1 MLKSNPSRSLI
12 ALSTSALALP
22 GIAQADAPPTES
34 TLSYKISNYQEDDLT
49 RAQVPFGELGRYDID
64 VHQFQYVSPLGI
76 DFALFIDANHEDMS
90 GASPWFSTANA
101 AGEPVIN
108 MSGASGITDARSE
121 LSIGT
126 RYYSQNG
133 NFGGAVGY
141 SEENDYRA
149 TYVNLSGSRNFNND
163 LTTVT
168 LGFSHSADDIFPTD
182 AELFNRVR
190 NEDKRA
196 TSAAVSL
203 SQIINRVTT
212 FQTALSITEQ
222 SGFLSDP
229 YKLQDARPDNKT
241 QIAFSNSLRYFF
253 IEADGALQAN
263 YRYYHDDFG
272 ISSHTLDLSWF
283 QNINRSFQVAPML
296 RYYSQS
302 AADFYTNIDDFTKP
316 LTEPQ
321 SSDYR
326 LSAFGAFSG
335 GINLIAD
342 FGDWTAT
349 FTAERYV
356 ANEKYSVYE
365 VNQPSPALVQFVRLS
380 LGVDYSF

>member
-1 MLKSNPSRSLI
+1 MKSKPSRSLI

-64 VHQFQYVSPLGI
+64 VHQFQYVSPLGR

-203 SQIINRVTT
+203 SQVINRVTT

-302 AADFYTNIDDFTKP
+302 AAEFYTNIDDFTKP

-342 FGDWTAT
+342 FGDWTTT

-356 ANEKYSVYE
+356 ANEKYSVYA

>member
-1 MLKSNPSRSLI
+1 MKSKPSRSLI

-64 VHQFQYVSPLGI
+64 VHQFQYVSPLGR

-203 SQIINRVTT
+203 SQVINRVTT

-316 LTEPQ
+316 LTDPQ

-349 FTAERYV
+349 LTAERYV
-356 ANEKYSVYE
+356 ANEKYSVYA

>member
-1 MLKSNPSRSLI
+1 MKSNPSRSLI

-203 SQIINRVTT
+203 SQVINRVTT

>member
-1 MLKSNPSRSLI
+1 MKSNPSRSLI

-168 LGFSHSADDIFPTD
+168 LGFSHSADDIFPND

-356 ANEKYSVYE
+356 ANEKYSVYA

>member
-1 MLKSNPSRSLI
+1 MKSKPSRSLI

-34 TLSYKISNYQEDDLT
+34 TLSYKISNYQEGDLT

-64 VHQFQYVSPLGI
+64 VHQFQYVSPLGR

-108 MSGASGITDARSE
+108 MSGASGISDARSE

-149 TYVNLSGSRNFNND
+149 TYVNLSGSSNFNND

-182 AELFNRVR
+182 AELFNRIR
-190 NEDKRA
+190 NENKRA
-196 TSAAVSL
+196 ISAAVSL
-203 SQIINRVTT
+203 SQVINRVTT

-241 QIAFSNSLRYFF
+241 QIALSNSLRYFF

-283 QNINRSFQVAPML
+283 QNINRTFKISPML

-316 LTEPQ
+316 LKEPQ

-349 FTAERYV
+349 LTAERYV
-356 ANEKYSVYE
+356 ANEKYSVYA
-365 VNQPSPALVQFVRLS
+365 VNQPSPALVQFLRLS
-380 LGVDYSF
+380 MGVDYSF

>member
-1 MLKSNPSRSLI
+1 MKSKPSRSLI
-12 ALSTSALALP
+12 ALSASALALP

-34 TLSYKISNYQEDDLT
+34 TLSYKISNYQEGDLT

-64 VHQFQYVSPLGI
+64 VHQFQYVSPLGR

-108 MSGASGITDARSE
+108 MSGASGISDARSE

-149 TYVNLSGSRNFNND
+149 TYFKLSGSRNFNND

-182 AELFNRVR
+182 AELFNRIR

-196 TSAAVSL
+196 ISAAVSL
-203 SQIINRVTT
+203 SQVINRVTT

-241 QIAFSNSLRYFF
+241 QIALSNSLRYFF

-283 QNINRSFQVAPML
+283 QNINRTFKISPML

-316 LTEPQ
+316 LKEPQ

-349 FTAERYV
+349 LTAERYV
-356 ANEKYSVYE
+356 ANEKYSVYA
-365 VNQPSPALVQFVRLS
+365 VNQPSPALVQFLRLS
-380 LGVDYSF
+380 MGVDYSF

>member
-1 MLKSNPSRSLI
+1 MKSKPSRSLI

-64 VHQFQYVSPLGI
+64 VHQFQYVSPLGR

-203 SQIINRVTT
+203 SQVINRVTT

-272 ISSHTLDLSWF
+272 INSHTLDLSWF

-349 FTAERYV
+349 LTAERYV
-356 ANEKYSVYE
+356 ANEKYSVYA

>member
-1 MLKSNPSRSLI
+1 MKTKHSRSLI

-22 GIAQADAPPTES
+22 GIAHADAPPTES

-203 SQIINRVTT
+203 SQVINRVTT

-356 ANEKYSVYE
+356 ANEKYSVYA

>member
-1 MLKSNPSRSLI
+1 MKSKPSRSLI

-34 TLSYKISNYQEDDLT
+34 TLSYKISNYQEGDLT

-64 VHQFQYVSPLGI
+64 VHQFQYVSPLGR

-108 MSGASGITDARSE
+108 MSGASGISDARSE

-149 TYVNLSGSRNFNND
+149 TYFKLSGSRNFNND

-182 AELFNRVR
+182 AELFNRIR

-196 TSAAVSL
+196 TSAVVSL
-203 SQIINRVTT
+203 SQVINRVTT

-241 QIAFSNSLRYFF
+241 QIALSNSLRYFF

-283 QNINRSFQVAPML
+283 QNINRTFKISPML

-316 LTEPQ
+316 LKEPQ

-349 FTAERYV
+349 LTAERYV
-356 ANEKYSVYE
+356 ANEKYSVYA
-365 VNQPSPALVQFVRLS
+365 VNQPSPALVQFLRLS
-380 LGVDYSF
+380 MGVDYSF

>member
-1 MLKSNPSRSLI
+1 LKSKPSRSLI
-12 ALSTSALALP
+12 ALSASALALP

-34 TLSYKISNYQEDDLT
+34 TLSYKISNYQEGDLT

-64 VHQFQYVSPLGI
+64 VHQFQYVSPLGR

-108 MSGASGITDARSE
+108 MSGASGISDARSE

-149 TYVNLSGSRNFNND
+149 TYFKLSGSRNFNND

-182 AELFNRVR
+182 AELFNRIR

-196 TSAAVSL
+196 ISAAVSL
-203 SQIINRVTT
+203 SQVINRVTT

-241 QIAFSNSLRYFF
+241 QIALSNSLRYFF

-283 QNINRSFQVAPML
+283 QNINRTFKISPML

-316 LTEPQ
+316 LKEPQ

-349 FTAERYV
+349 LTAERYV
-356 ANEKYSVYE
+356 ANEKYSVYA
-365 VNQPSPALVQFVRLS
+365 VNQPSPALVQFLRLS
-380 LGVDYSF
+380 MGVDYSF

>member
-1 MLKSNPSRSLI
+1 MKTKHSRSLI

-22 GIAQADAPPTES
+22 GIAHADAPPTES

-64 VHQFQYVSPLGI
+64 VHQFQYVSPLGR

-203 SQIINRVTT
+203 SQVINRVTT

-283 QNINRSFQVAPML
+283 QNINRSFQFAPML

-356 ANEKYSVYE
+356 ANEKYSVYA

>member
-1 MLKSNPSRSLI
+1 MKTKHSRSLI
-12 ALSTSALALP
+12 ALSSSALALP

-49 RAQVPFGELGRYDID
+49 REQVPFGELGRYDID
-64 VHQFQYVSPLGI
+64 VHQFQYVSPLGR

-101 AGEPVIN
+101 DGEPVIN
-108 MSGASGITDARSE
+108 MSGASGIRDERSE

-126 RYYSQNG
+126 RYYGQNG

-163 LTTVT
+163 LTTVSI
-168 LGFSHSADDIFPTD
+168 GFSHSADDIFPTD

-196 TSAAVSL
+196 TSLAVSL
-203 SQIINRVTT
+203 SQVINRVAT

-229 YKLQDARPDNKT
+229 YKLQDSRPDNKT

-302 AADFYTNIDDFTKP
+302 AADFYTNIDDFLKP
-316 LTEPQ
+316 LTQHQ

-349 FTAERYV
+349 LTAERYV
-356 ANEKYSVYE
+356 ANEKYSAYA

>member
-1 MLKSNPSRSLI
+1 MKSKPSRSLI

-64 VHQFQYVSPLGI
+64 VHQFQYVSPLGR

-203 SQIINRVTT
+203 SQVINRVTT

-272 ISSHTLDLSWF
+272 INSHTLDLSWF

-342 FGDWTAT
+342 FGDWTTT

-356 ANEKYSVYE
+356 ANEKYSVYA

>member
-1 MLKSNPSRSLI
+1 MKTKHSRSLI

-22 GIAQADAPPTES
+22 GIAHADAPPTES

-49 RAQVPFGELGRYDID
+49 RAQVPFGELERYDID
-64 VHQFQYVSPLGI
+64 VHQFQYVSPLGR

-203 SQIINRVTT
+203 SQVINRVTT

-241 QIAFSNSLRYFF
+241 QIALSNSLRYFF

-263 YRYYHDDFG
+263 YRYYRDDFG

-283 QNINRSFQVAPML
+283 QNINRTFQIAPVL

-302 AADFYTNIDDFTKP
+302 AAEFYTNIDDFTKP

-342 FGDWTAT
+342 FGDWTTT

-356 ANEKYSVYE
+356 ANEKYSVYA

>member
-1 MLKSNPSRSLI
+1 MKSNPSCSLI

-22 GIAQADAPPTES
+22 GIAQEDAPPTES

-168 LGFSHSADDIFPTD
+168 LGFSHSADDIFPND

-203 SQIINRVTT
+203 SQVINRVTT

-356 ANEKYSVYE
+356 ANEKYSVYA

>member
-1 MLKSNPSRSLI
+1 MKSNPSRSLI

-168 LGFSHSADDIFPTD
+168 LGFSHSADDIFPND

-203 SQIINRVTT
+203 SQVINRVTT

-283 QNINRSFQVAPML
+283 QNINRSFQFAPML

-356 ANEKYSVYE
+356 ANEKYSVYA

>member
-1 MLKSNPSRSLI
+1 MKSKPSRSLI

-64 VHQFQYVSPLGI
+64 VHQFQYVSPLGR

-203 SQIINRVTT
+203 SQVINRVTT

-222 SGFLSDP
+222 SGYLSDP

-241 QIAFSNSLRYFF
+241 QIALSNSLRYFF

-263 YRYYHDDFG
+263 YRYYRDDFG

-283 QNINRSFQVAPML
+283 QNINRTFQIAPVL

-302 AADFYTNIDDFTKP
+302 AAEFYTNIDDFTKP

-342 FGDWTAT
+342 FGDWTTT

-356 ANEKYSVYE
+356 ANEKYSVYA

>member
-1 MLKSNPSRSLI
+1 LKSKPSRSLI

-64 VHQFQYVSPLGI
+64 VHQFQYVSPLGR

-203 SQIINRVTT
+203 SQVINRVTT

-222 SGFLSDP
+222 SGYLSDP

-241 QIAFSNSLRYFF
+241 QIALSNSLRYFF

-263 YRYYHDDFG
+263 YRYYRDDFG

-283 QNINRSFQVAPML
+283 QNINRTFQIAPVL

-302 AADFYTNIDDFTKP
+302 AAEFYTNIDDFTKP

-342 FGDWTAT
+342 FGDWTTT

-356 ANEKYSVYE
+356 ANEKYSVYA

>member
-1 MLKSNPSRSLI
+1 MKSKPSRSLI

-34 TLSYKISNYQEDDLT
+34 ALSYKISNYQEDDLT

-64 VHQFQYVSPLGI
+64 VHQFQYVSPLGS

-163 LTTVT
+163 LTTIT

-203 SQIINRVTT
+203 SQVINRVTT

-229 YKLQDARPDNKT
+229 YKLQDVRPDNKT
-241 QIAFSNSLRYFF
+241 QIALSNSLRYFF

-272 ISSHTLDLSWF
+272 ISSHTLDLLWF

-349 FTAERYV
+349 LTAERYV
-356 ANEKYSVYE
+356 ANEKYSVYA

>member
-1 MLKSNPSRSLI
+1 MKSNPSRSLI

-168 LGFSHSADDIFPTD
+168 LGFSHSADDIFPND

-283 QNINRSFQVAPML
+283 QNINRSFQFAPML

-356 ANEKYSVYE
+356 ANEKYSVYA

>member
-1 MLKSNPSRSLI
+1 MKSNPSRSLI

-190 NEDKRA
+190 NEDKRV

-203 SQIINRVTT
+203 SQVINRVTT

-356 ANEKYSVYE
+356 ANEKYSVYA

>member
-1 MLKSNPSRSLI
+1 MKTKPSRSLI

-34 TLSYKISNYQEDDLT
+34 TLAYKISNYQEDDLT
-49 RAQVPFGELGRYDID
+49 REQVPFGELGRYDID
-64 VHQFQYVSPLGI
+64 VHQFQFVSPIGR

-101 AGEPVIN
+101 DGDPIIN
-108 MSGASGITDARSE
+108 MSGASGIRDERSE
-121 LSIGT
+121 ISIGT
-126 RYYSQNG
+126 RYYSQYG

-149 TYVNLSGSRNFNND
+149 TYINLSGSRNFNND

-168 LGFSHSADDIFPTD
+168 VGFSHSADDIFPTD

-203 SQIINRVTT
+203 SQVINRVAT

-229 YKLQDARPDNKT
+229 YKLQDSRPDNKT

-302 AADFYTNIDDFTKP
+302 AADFYTNIDDFLKP
-316 LTEPQ
+316 LTEYQ

-349 FTAERYV
+349 LTAERYV
-356 ANEKYSVYE
+356 ANEKYSAYA

>member
-1 MLKSNPSRSLI
+1 LKTKHSRSLI

-22 GIAQADAPPTES
+22 GIAHADAPPTES

-64 VHQFQYVSPLGI
+64 VHQFQYVSPLGR

-203 SQIINRVTT
+203 SQVINRVTT

-222 SGFLSDP
+222 SGYLSDP

-241 QIAFSNSLRYFF
+241 QIALSNSLRYFF

-263 YRYYHDDFG
+263 YRYYRDDFG

-283 QNINRSFQVAPML
+283 QNINRTFQIAPVL

-342 FGDWTAT
+342 FGDWTTT

-356 ANEKYSVYE
+356 ANEKYSVYA

>member
-1 MLKSNPSRSLI
+1 MKSNPSRSLI

-203 SQIINRVTT
+203 SQVINRVTT

-229 YKLQDARPDNKT
+229 YKLQDARHDNKT

-356 ANEKYSVYE
+356 ANEKYSVYA

>member
-1 MLKSNPSRSLI
+1 MKTKHSRSLI

-22 GIAQADAPPTES
+22 GIANADAPPTES
-34 TLSYKISNYQEDDLT
+34 TLSYKLSNYQEDDLT
-49 RAQVPFGELGRYDID
+49 REQVPFGELGRYDID
-64 VHQFQYVSPLGI
+64 VHQFQYVSPLGR

-203 SQIINRVTT
+203 SQVINRVTT

-222 SGFLSDP
+222 SGYLSDP

-241 QIAFSNSLRYFF
+241 QIALSNSLRYFF

-263 YRYYHDDFG
+263 YRYYRDDFG

-283 QNINRSFQVAPML
+283 QNINRTFQIAPVL

-342 FGDWTAT
+342 FGDWTTT

-356 ANEKYSVYE
+356 ANEKYSVYA

>member
-1 MLKSNPSRSLI
+1 LKSKPSRSLI

-64 VHQFQYVSPLGI
+64 VHQFQYVSPLGR

-203 SQIINRVTT
+203 SQVINRVTT

-272 ISSHTLDLSWF
+272 INSHTLDLSWF

-349 FTAERYV
+349 LTAERYV
-356 ANEKYSVYE
+356 ANEKYSVYA

>member
-1 MLKSNPSRSLI
+1 MKSKPSRSLI

-49 RAQVPFGELGRYDID
+49 RAQVPFGELGRYDIN
-64 VHQFQYVSPLGI
+64 VHQFQYVSPLGR

-163 LTTVT
+163 LTTIT

-203 SQIINRVTT
+203 SQVINRVTT
-212 FQTALSITEQ
+212 FQTALSITKQ

-241 QIAFSNSLRYFF
+241 QIALSNSLRYFF
-253 IEADGALQAN
+253 IKAGGALQAN

-335 GINLIAD
+335 GINLISD

-349 FTAERYV
+349 LTAERYV
-356 ANEKYSVYE
+356 ANEKYSVYA

>member
-49 RAQVPFGELGRYDID
+49 RAQVPFGGLGRYDID

-90 GASPWFSTANA
+90 GASPWFSAANA

-163 LTTVT
+163 L
-168 LGFSHSADDIFPTD
+168 
-182 AELFNRVR
+182 
-190 NEDKRA
+190 
-196 TSAAVSL
+196 
-203 SQIINRVTT
+203 
-212 FQTALSITEQ
+212 
-222 SGFLSDP
+222 
-229 YKLQDARPDNKT
+229 
-241 QIAFSNSLRYFF
+241 
-253 IEADGALQAN
+253 
-263 YRYYHDDFG
+263 
-272 ISSHTLDLSWF
+272 
-283 QNINRSFQVAPML
+283 
-296 RYYSQS
+296 
-302 AADFYTNIDDFTKP
+302 
-316 LTEPQ
+316 
-321 SSDYR
+321 
-326 LSAFGAFSG
+326 
-335 GINLIAD
+335 
-342 FGDWTAT
+342 
-349 FTAERYV
+349 
-356 ANEKYSVYE
+356 
-365 VNQPSPALVQFVRLS
+365 
-380 LGVDYSF
+380 

>member
-1 MLKSNPSRSLI
+1 MKSNPSRSLI

-168 LGFSHSADDIFPTD
+168 LGFSHSADDIFPND

-203 SQIINRVTT
+203 SQVINRVTT

-283 QNINRSFQVAPML
+283 QNINRSFQFAPML

>member
-1 MLKSNPSRSLI
+1 MKSKPSRSLI

-64 VHQFQYVSPLGI
+64 VHQFQYVSPLGR

-203 SQIINRVTT
+203 SQVINRVTT

-263 YRYYHDDFG
+263 YRYYRDDFG

-349 FTAERYV
+349 LTAERYV
-356 ANEKYSVYE
+356 ANEKYSVYA

>member
-1 MLKSNPSRSLI
+1 MKTKHSRSLI

-22 GIAQADAPPTES
+22 GIAHADAPPTES

-64 VHQFQYVSPLGI
+64 VHQFQYVSPLGR

-203 SQIINRVTT
+203 SQVINRVTT

-222 SGFLSDP
+222 SGYLSDP

-241 QIAFSNSLRYFF
+241 QIALSNSLRYFF

-302 AADFYTNIDDFTKP
+302 AAEFYTNIDDFTKP

-342 FGDWTAT
+342 FGDWTTT

-356 ANEKYSVYE
+356 ANEKYSVYA

>member
-1 MLKSNPSRSLI
+1 MI

-34 TLSYKISNYQEDDLT
+34 TLSYKISNYQEGDLT

-64 VHQFQYVSPLGI
+64 VHQFQYVSPLGR

-108 MSGASGITDARSE
+108 MSGASGISDARSE

-149 TYVNLSGSRNFNND
+149 TYFKLSGSRNFNND

-182 AELFNRVR
+182 AELFNRIR

-196 TSAAVSL
+196 ISAAVSL
-203 SQIINRVTT
+203 SQVINRVTT

-241 QIAFSNSLRYFF
+241 QIALSNSLRYFF

-283 QNINRSFQVAPML
+283 QNINRTFKISPML

-316 LTEPQ
+316 LKEPQ

-349 FTAERYV
+349 LTAERYV
-356 ANEKYSVYE
+356 ANEKYSVYA
-365 VNQPSPALVQFVRLS
+365 VNQPSPALVQFLRLS
-380 LGVDYSF
+380 MGVDYSF

>member
-1 MLKSNPSRSLI
+1 MKSKPSRSLI

-34 TLSYKISNYQEDDLT
+34 TLSYKISNYQEGDLT

-64 VHQFQYVSPLGI
+64 VHQFQYVSPLGR

-108 MSGASGITDARSE
+108 MSGASGISDARSE

-149 TYVNLSGSRNFNND
+149 TYFKLSGSRNFNND

-182 AELFNRVR
+182 AELFNRIR
-190 NEDKRA
+190 NENKRA
-196 TSAAVSL
+196 ISAAVSL
-203 SQIINRVTT
+203 SQVINRVTT

-241 QIAFSNSLRYFF
+241 QIALSNSLRYFF

-283 QNINRSFQVAPML
+283 QNINRTFKISPML

-316 LTEPQ
+316 LKEPQ

-349 FTAERYV
+349 LTAERYV
-356 ANEKYSVYE
+356 ANEKYSVYA
-365 VNQPSPALVQFVRLS
+365 VNQPSPALVQFLRLS
-380 LGVDYSF
+380 MGVDYSF

>member
-1 MLKSNPSRSLI
+1 MKSNPSRSLI

-90 GASPWFSTANA
+90 GASPWFSAANA

-203 SQIINRVTT
+203 SQVINRVTT

-356 ANEKYSVYE
+356 ANEKYSVYA

>member
-1 MLKSNPSRSLI
+1 LKTKHSRSLI

-22 GIAQADAPPTES
+22 GIANADAPPTES
-34 TLSYKISNYQEDDLT
+34 TLSYKLSNYQEDDLT
-49 RAQVPFGELGRYDID
+49 REQVPFGELGRYDID
-64 VHQFQYVSPLGI
+64 VHQFQYVSPLGR

-203 SQIINRVTT
+203 SQVINRVTT

-222 SGFLSDP
+222 SGYLSDP

-241 QIAFSNSLRYFF
+241 QIALSNSLRYFF

-263 YRYYHDDFG
+263 YRYYRDDFG

-283 QNINRSFQVAPML
+283 QNINRTFQIAPVL

-342 FGDWTAT
+342 FGDWTTT

-356 ANEKYSVYE
+356 ANEKYSVYA

>member
-1 MLKSNPSRSLI
+1 MKSKPSRSLI

-64 VHQFQYVSPLGI
+64 VHQFQYVSPLGR

-108 MSGASGITDARSE
+108 MSGASGISDARSE

-149 TYVNLSGSRNFNND
+149 TYFKLSGSRNFNND

-182 AELFNRVR
+182 AELFNRIR

-196 TSAAVSL
+196 ISAAVSL
-203 SQIINRVTT
+203 SQVINRVTT

-241 QIAFSNSLRYFF
+241 QIALSNSLRYFF

-283 QNINRSFQVAPML
+283 QNINRTFKISPML

-316 LTEPQ
+316 LKEPQ

-349 FTAERYV
+349 LTAERYV
-356 ANEKYSVYE
+356 ANEKYSVYA
-365 VNQPSPALVQFVRLS
+365 VNQPSPALVQFLRLS
-380 LGVDYSF
+380 MGVDYSF